1 MPRADVVV
9 IGAGLAGLACAAEL
23 AEAGAS
29 VFVAAKG
36 MASTH
41 WAHGGLDVAA
51 PAGAG
56 TSRDGVRSLA
66 TVPGHPYGHLGSSVE
81 TALDGHRSRLAG
93 TAAAPLGDLDA
104 ALVPIPTPLG
114 ALRPSAILPPA
125 QAAAARPW
133 GDDGLL
139 LIGIRRFRDA
149 WSAYAARNLAASDW
163 PDGPREIR
171 ALDVEL
177 PGLASRNN
185 LNARSLAVLFDDP
198 NWRARALRAIAAA
211 MPRGVWRVGFPAVLG
226 IADALT
232 VHRQL
237 EEALGARA
245 FEMPSLPPSVPG
257 IRLFDAL
264 HGVILARGGRI
275 QVGFDVVKVDRNQRS
290 VTAIHTEAASR
301 TLRLAADS
309 FVLASGGIA
318 GAGIRALRGHRL
330 EERVFQLPVVAPED
344 GTWFSEDPM
353 QPHPIESVGIRV
365 DDRLR
370 PVNADGEPLLD
381 NVQVIGSSLAG
392 MRYLEQRC
400 GDGVAIASAH
410 LAARALAE
418 RRAAA

>member
-66 TVPGHPYGHLGSSVE
+66 AVAGHPYGHLGSSVE
-81 TALDGHRSRLAG
+81 AALDGHRARLAG
-93 TAAAPLGDLDA
+93 TAAAPIGDLDA
-104 ALVPIPTPLG
+104 PLVPIPTPLG
-114 ALRPSAILPPA
+114 GLRPSAILPAA
-125 QAAAARPW
+125 QAAATQPW

-149 WSAYAARNLAASDW
+149 WMAYAARNLSAADW
-163 PDGPREIR
+163 PNGPREIR
-171 ALDVEL
+171 AIEVEL
-177 PGLASRNN
+177 PGLATRNN

-198 NWRARALRAIAAA
+198 AWRARALRAISGV
-211 MPRGVWRVGFPAVLG
+211 MPRGAWRVGFPAVLG
-226 IADALT
+226 ITDALT
-232 VHRQL
+232 VPGQL

-264 HGVILARGGRI
+264 RGVILARGGRI
-275 QVGFDVVKVDRNQRS
+275 QVGFDVVTVDRDRRS
-290 VTAIHTEAASR
+290 VMAVHTEAASR

-309 FVLASGGIA
+309 FVLATGGIA
-318 GAGIRALRGHRL
+318 GEGIRALRGHRL
-330 EERVFQLPVVAPED
+330 VERVFELPVAAPED

-370 PVNADGEPLLD
+370 PIDADGQPLLD

-392 MRYLEQRC
+392 MRYLGQRC

-418 RRAAA
+418 QRAAA